1 MNKKILAL
9 AVFFCAIMS
18 FTSCMNDDDDG
29 DNVSDEWKT
38 YNNKFVNDAASSSE
52 YSSRASMSGNGSI
65 YWKSIDDFIQD
76 DTSTASLSTK
86 ITESGTPYI
95 TDSVSVRYE
104 GWFYLLDGTK
114 YTFDST
120 EGDKNG
126 IAFHTRVNS
135 GLVDGFATMLQYM
148 KKGDQV
154 EVCIPYLLG
163 YGTTGSYSNNVLVIP
178 GYTTLWFKMKLM
190 DIYPD
195 NPDEW
200 NK

>member
-1 MNKKILAL
+1 MNKKLLAL
-9 AVFFCAIMS
+9 AVFLCTIMS
-18 FTSCMNDDDDG
+18 FTACMNDKDDD

-38 YNNKFVNDAASSSE
+38 YNNKLVNEVASNSV
-52 YSSRASMSGNGSI
+52 YSARASMSGNGSV
-65 YWKSIDDFIQD
+65 YWKSVDDFIQD
-76 DTSTASLSTK
+76 ETSTASPSTK
-86 ITESGTPYI
+86 ITESGTPYM
-95 TDSVSVRYE
+95 TDSVAIRYE

-126 IAFHTRVNS
+126 IPFRTRVNS
-135 GLVDGFATMLQYM
+135 GLVDGFVTMLQYM
-148 KKGDQV
+148 RKGDQV

-163 YGTTGSYSNNVLVIP
+163 YGTSGFYNSGVQVIP
-178 GYTTLWFKMKLM
+178 GYTTLWFRMKLM
-190 DIYPD
+190 DIYPN